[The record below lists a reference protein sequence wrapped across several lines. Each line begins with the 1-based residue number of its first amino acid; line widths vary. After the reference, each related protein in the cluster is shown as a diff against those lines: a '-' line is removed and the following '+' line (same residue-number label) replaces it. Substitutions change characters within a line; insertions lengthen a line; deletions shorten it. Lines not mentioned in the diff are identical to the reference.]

1 MSTLRG
7 ALIGCGYIS
16 EQQLWAWRQIPGVQ
30 IVAVCDV
37 DVEKAQQRARQFQ
50 IENTFADYHQM
61 LDSLD
66 LDFVDIAT
74 RPASH
79 LPMITRAASRGLH
92 VLCQKPMAPTIE
104 EAQQMVRVCQDHGV
118 QLMINEN
125 YRHQAWFRTIRTL
138 LDDGRLGAPHYARFH
153 GRWRSTLP
161 TPDFEGQDYFAQ
173 MPQLIVY
180 EMGIHLYDTA
190 RYLFGEAASIY
201 ADLRQVSPYIAGEDM
216 VLTLAHFG
224 DLTFLFDINWFAL
237 SQPSSDATTHG
248 EFVVE
253 GTEGTVQLSKDG
265 SLRLH
270 TIQGTKTWTF
280 AEDTIPQS
288 FVATQRHFVDCLRQ
302 GRAAETSGPESLKT
316 MALVFGAYRS
326 AREGRVVQL

>member
-7 ALIGCGYIS
+7 ALIGCGYIAQ
-16 EQQLWAWRQIPGVQ
+16 QQLWAWRQIPGVQ
-30 IVAVCDV
+30 MVAVCDV
-37 DVEKAQQRARQFQ
+37 DVEKARRRAEAFQ
-50 IENTFADYHQM
+50 IENIFADYRQM
-61 LDSLD
+61 MDSLD

-74 RPASH
+74 RPALH
-79 LPMITRAASRGLH
+79 VPMVAQAASRGLH
-92 VLCQKPMAPTIE
+92 VLCQKPMASTME
-104 EAQQMVRVCQDHGV
+104 EARQMVQVCQEHGV

-125 YRHQAWFRTIRTL
+125 YRHQAWFRQIRAL
-138 LDDGRLGAPHYARFH
+138 LDAGRLGAPHYVRFH

-161 TPDFEGQDYFAQ
+161 TPDFEGQDYFSQ

-190 RYLFGEAASIY
+190 RYLFGEATSIY
-201 ADLRQVSPYIAGEDM
+201 ADLRQVSPDIAGEDM
-216 VLTLAHFG
+216 ALTLARFG

-237 SQPSSDATTHG
+237 SPPSSGDTAHG

-253 GTEGTVQLSKDG
+253 GTEGTIQLSKDG
-265 SLRLH
+265 SLQLR
-270 TIQGTKTWTF
+270 TAQGTETWTF
-280 AEDTIPQS
+280 TEDTIPQS

-302 GRAAETSGPESLKT
+302 GQAAETSGAESLKT

-326 AREGRVVQL
+326 AREGCVVQL